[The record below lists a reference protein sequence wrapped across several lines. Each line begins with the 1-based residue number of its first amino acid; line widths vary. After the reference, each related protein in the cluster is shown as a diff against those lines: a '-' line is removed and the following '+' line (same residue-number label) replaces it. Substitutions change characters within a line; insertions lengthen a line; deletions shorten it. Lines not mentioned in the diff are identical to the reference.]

1 MNFTLLWTTVRGEM
15 LEKGDHLSLQ
25 RLKETKL
32 SGCRMSSQRIT
43 VQKRSQMYLL
53 YSENTSSC
61 LLDFILEMVIFQC

>member
-1 MNFTLLWTTVRGEM
+1 MNFTLLWTTVRGGM

-25 RLKETKL
+25 RLKETEL
-32 SGCRMSSQRIT
+32 SGYRMSSQRIT